1 MDNSEIA
8 DLANK
13 FTDASQVAGM
23 EVVAVALILFAIGV
37 IIGVLI
43 FDVLSKRW
51 HAGTILLN
59 YGYHHCVW
67 VWVPDLQ
74 SVSLRGA
81 LASRFM
87 E

>member
-23 EVVAVALILFAIGV
+23 EVVAVALILFASGV
-37 IIGVLI
+37 IIGVLV

-51 HAGTILLN
+51 HA
-59 YGYHHCVW
+59 
-67 VWVPDLQ
+67 
-74 SVSLRGA
+74 
-81 LASRFM
+81 
-87 E
+87 

>member
-1 MDNSEIA
+1 MLFLEPLKRMYDEIFVKKIDEENRMDNTEIA
-8 DLANK
+8 ELANK

-51 HAGTILLN
+51 HA
-59 YGYHHCVW
+59 
-67 VWVPDLQ
+67 
-74 SVSLRGA
+74 
-81 LASRFM
+81 
-87 E
+87 

>member
-1 MDNSEIA
+1 MLFLEPLKRMKHEIFVKKIDEENRMDNTEIA
-8 DLANK
+8 ELANK

-51 HAGTILLN
+51 HA
-59 YGYHHCVW
+59 
-67 VWVPDLQ
+67 
-74 SVSLRGA
+74 
-81 LASRFM
+81 
-87 E
+87 

>member
-1 MDNSEIA
+1 MYDEIFVKKIDEENRMDNTEIA

-43 FDVLSKRW
+43 FDVLCKRW
-51 HAGTILLN
+51 HA
-59 YGYHHCVW
+59 
-67 VWVPDLQ
+67 
-74 SVSLRGA
+74 
-81 LASRFM
+81 
-87 E
+87 

>member
-37 IIGVLI
+37 IIGVLV

-51 HAGTILLN
+51 H
-59 YGYHHCVW
+59 V
-67 VWVPDLQ
+67 
-74 SVSLRGA
+74 
-81 LASRFM
+81 
-87 E
+87 

>member
-1 MDNSEIA
+1 MDNTEIA

-13 FTDASQVAGM
+13 FTDVSQVAGM

-51 HAGTILLN
+51 HA
-59 YGYHHCVW
+59 
-67 VWVPDLQ
+67 
-74 SVSLRGA
+74 
-81 LASRFM
+81 
-87 E
+87 

>member
-1 MDNSEIA
+1 MLFLEPLKRMKHEIFVKKIDEENRMDNTEIA

-37 IIGVLI
+37 IIGVLV

-51 HAGTILLN
+51 HA
-59 YGYHHCVW
+59 
-67 VWVPDLQ
+67 
-74 SVSLRGA
+74 
-81 LASRFM
+81 
-87 E
+87 

>member
-1 MDNSEIA
+1 MLFLEPLKRMYDEIFVKKIDEENRMDNTEIS

-51 HAGTILLN
+51 YA
-59 YGYHHCVW
+59 
-67 VWVPDLQ
+67 
-74 SVSLRGA
+74 
-81 LASRFM
+81 
-87 E
+87 

>member
-13 FTDASQVAGM
+13 FTDASQVVGM

-51 HAGTILLN
+51 HA
-59 YGYHHCVW
+59 
-67 VWVPDLQ
+67 
-74 SVSLRGA
+74 
-81 LASRFM
+81 
-87 E
+87 

>member
-1 MDNSEIA
+1 MLFLEPLKRMYDEIFVKKIDEENRMDNTEIA

-51 HAGTILLN
+51 HA
-59 YGYHHCVW
+59 
-67 VWVPDLQ
+67 
-74 SVSLRGA
+74 
-81 LASRFM
+81 
-87 E
+87 

>member
-1 MDNSEIA
+1 MLFLEPLKRMYDEIFVKKIYEENRMDNTEIA

-51 HAGTILLN
+51 HA
-59 YGYHHCVW
+59 
-67 VWVPDLQ
+67 
-74 SVSLRGA
+74 
-81 LASRFM
+81 
-87 E
+87 

>member
-1 MDNSEIA
+1 MNDEIFVKKIDEGNRMDNTEIA

-37 IIGVLI
+37 IIGVLV

-51 HAGTILLN
+51 H
-59 YGYHHCVW
+59 V
-67 VWVPDLQ
+67 
-74 SVSLRGA
+74 
-81 LASRFM
+81 
-87 E
+87 

>member
-1 MDNSEIA
+1 MYDEIFFKKIDEENRMDNTEIA

-43 FDVLSKRW
+43 FDVLCKRW
-51 HAGTILLN
+51 HA
-59 YGYHHCVW
+59 
-67 VWVPDLQ
+67 
-74 SVSLRGA
+74 
-81 LASRFM
+81 
-87 E
+87 

>member
-43 FDVLSKRW
+43 FDVLCKRW
-51 HAGTILLN
+51 HA
-59 YGYHHCVW
+59 
-67 VWVPDLQ
+67 
-74 SVSLRGA
+74 
-81 LASRFM
+81 
-87 E
+87 

>member
-37 IIGVLI
+37 IIGVLV
-43 FDVLSKRW
+43 FDVFSKRW
-51 HAGTILLN
+51 H
-59 YGYHHCVW
+59 V
-67 VWVPDLQ
+67 
-74 SVSLRGA
+74 
-81 LASRFM
+81 
-87 E
+87 

>member
-1 MDNSEIA
+1 MNDEIFVKKIDEENRMDNTEIA

-13 FTDASQVAGM
+13 FTDTSQVAGM

-51 HAGTILLN
+51 HA
-59 YGYHHCVW
+59 
-67 VWVPDLQ
+67 
-74 SVSLRGA
+74 
-81 LASRFM
+81 
-87 E
+87 

>member
-1 MDNSEIA
+1 MLFLEPLKRMYDEIFVKKIDEENRMDNTEIS
-8 DLANK
+8 DVANK

-51 HAGTILLN
+51 HA
-59 YGYHHCVW
+59 
-67 VWVPDLQ
+67 
-74 SVSLRGA
+74 
-81 LASRFM
+81 
-87 E
+87 

>member
-37 IIGVLI
+37 IIGVLV

-51 HAGTILLN
+51 HA
-59 YGYHHCVW
+59 
-67 VWVPDLQ
+67 
-74 SVSLRGA
+74 
-81 LASRFM
+81 
-87 E
+87 

>member
-1 MDNSEIA
+1 MLFLEPLMRMYDEIFVKKIDEENRMDNTEIA

-51 HAGTILLN
+51 HA
-59 YGYHHCVW
+59 
-67 VWVPDLQ
+67 
-74 SVSLRGA
+74 
-81 LASRFM
+81 
-87 E
+87 

>member
-1 MDNSEIA
+1 MLFLEPLKRMYEEIFVKKIDEENRMDNSEIA

-13 FTDASQVAGM
+13 FTDVSQVAGM

-51 HAGTILLN
+51 HT
-59 YGYHHCVW
+59 
-67 VWVPDLQ
+67 
-74 SVSLRGA
+74 
-81 LASRFM
+81 
-87 E
+87 

>member
-1 MDNSEIA
+1 MDNTEIA
-8 DLANK
+8 DLANE

-51 HAGTILLN
+51 HA
-59 YGYHHCVW
+59 
-67 VWVPDLQ
+67 
-74 SVSLRGA
+74 
-81 LASRFM
+81 
-87 E
+87 